1 MASIDHEGQFYVVN
15 IIQYWYKL
23 HQKRLGKYPD

>member
-23 HQKRLGKYPD
+23 HHQGLASYQD